1 MHSNAASHIKQV
13 RSKGTVGSICESSVN
28 IWRWPPRINS
38 RVCVVTGMSLGW
50 ADVNTRMEAGGRRIK
65 EGGRSRLDLTRSS
78 DLEVMM
84 LS

>member
-1 MHSNAASHIKQV
+1 M
-13 RSKGTVGSICESSVN
+13 N